1 VYQLRENA
9 SEARG
14 LAPRRVAGAV
24 APAPVLGLSKSHIR
38 PLPTVTFYVGGS
50 LVRFDSCEVGDRTE
64 ACPKRSDISEFSEKS
79 KWKARLAKGALS
91 TGAARKKAIV
101 ALARQLAVDLWRVRT
116 GRLSHEQLGL
126 EI

>member
-1 VYQLRENA
+1 M
-9 SEARG
+9 SEA
-14 LAPRRVAGAV
+14 
-24 APAPVLGLSKSHIR
+24 
-38 PLPTVTFYVGGS
+38 
-50 LVRFDSCEVGDRTE
+50 VRHFGV
-64 ACPKRSDISEFSEKS
+64 SEKS

-116 GRLSHEQLGL
+116 GRLTHEQLGL